1 MSNRTAPFTQADV
14 KRAVKGAVTAGL
26 KVREVIATAE
36 GVRVI
41 IDDGRADKPDA
52 GNSFDRVLER

>member
-1 MSNRTAPFTQADV
+1 MT
-14 KRAVKGAVTAGL
+14 RAVKGALAGGL

-41 IDDGRADKPDA
+41 ADDGAATKPA
-52 GNSFDRVLER
+52 GNSFDKVLDQ